1 MGAQAKCGWRCRRA
15 TRGLMSPGRR
25 IGGLEKLYRQRRG
38 LFGSG
43 RAPVRALNGIDLIAT
58 KGETLAIV
66 GESGCGKS
74 TLAKVLAGLETA
86 SSGHVEIEGIEV
98 ASARVESRPLA
109 LKRTIQMVFQNP
121 YGALNPRI
129 SIGRSVREPLK
140 VHGWG
145 DATTRDVRV
154 REVLEA
160 VGLEPEFA
168 SRRPRA
174 LSGGQ
179 RQRIAIAR
187 SLALTP
193 ELIIL
198 DEPVSALDVS
208 VQAQILNLL
217 ADLRDELGLSYIFIS
232 HDLAVVRHVA
242 ERTAVMFLGRIVE
255 FGRAADVFAP
265 PFHPYTEALLSAVPV
280 PDPDAQGARIV
291 LEGPLPSATEISRGC
306 PFSGRC
312 PRRVGAICDET
323 PPPTLQLAS
332 GHRIVCHIPAEEL
345 MELQSTGIG
354 VNGSSTGS

>member
-1 MGAQAKCGWRCRRA
+1 M
-15 TRGLMSPGRR
+15 R
-25 IGGLEKLYRQRRG
+25 IDGLEKLYRQRRG

-86 SSGHVEIEGIEV
+86 SSGHVELEGIEV

-121 YGALNPRI
+121 DSTLNP
-129 SIGRSVREPLK
+129 SHSVGYAIGRALRRLRRLSGSEAASEVARLL
-140 VHGWG
+140 
-145 DATTRDVRV
+145 DVV
-154 REVLEA
+154 KLP
-160 VGLEPEFA
+160 PELA
-168 SRRPRA
+168 GRKPDR

-179 RQRIAIAR
+179 KQRVAIAR
-187 SLALTP
+187 ALAGNP
-193 ELIIL
+193 DVIVA

-208 VQAQILNLL
+208 VQASIINLL
-217 ADLRDELGLSYIFIS
+217 NEIQAERNATLIFIS
-232 HDLAVVRHVA
+232 HDLSVVRYLADHVA
-242 ERTAVMFLGRIVE
+242 VMYLGAVVE

-291 LEGPLPSATEISRGC
+291 LEGPLPSATEIPRGC

-323 PPPTLQLAS
+323 PPPTLQLAG

-345 MELQSTGIG
+345 TQLQSAGIG